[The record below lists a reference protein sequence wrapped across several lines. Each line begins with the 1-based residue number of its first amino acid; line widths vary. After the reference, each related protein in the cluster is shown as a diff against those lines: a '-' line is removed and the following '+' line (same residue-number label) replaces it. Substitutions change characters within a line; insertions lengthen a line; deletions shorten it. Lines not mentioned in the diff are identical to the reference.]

1 MGEPED
7 DMAND
12 ESASILLVDD
22 SPEKLLALE
31 TVLES
36 LGQRLVRASSGREAL
51 RCLMGGEFA
60 VIILDINMPGMDGFE
75 TAELIRQRKSFDQTP
90 IIFVTAFAD
99 EMHAAHGYELGAV
112 DFIVQPV
119 IPDVLRTK
127 VGVFVDLFR
136 KNRQVRRQAESLER
150 RATQLHK
157 LAAASLAI
165 NRSLTLEQTLT
176 VVADAAREIVGTEIA
191 VAQVSAD
198 LKLESVNEVVSLA
211 DDGRHIDPER
221 WNEAFASLSRSVRDL
236 NKPRRMSSD
245 ELEAHLATE
254 APGAVGFATGGW
266 LAAPFTSRD
275 GRNIGVLHV
284 VHKHQGPLVD
294 DDEALLVQL
303 AQFASITV
311 ENSLLTRESEVNRIK
326 DEFLATLSHELRT
339 PLTAIMGWTQ
349 LLREPQVATQKLGHG
364 LDVIDRNTRAQ
375 TKLIDDLLDVSRI
388 RTGKLTIQREAL
400 ALPALV
406 QSAVEAA
413 RPAVAG
419 RSQTLSLD
427 IEHEGLSVYADADRL
442 QQAIGN
448 LISNAMKFTPTG
460 GRIMVGVRRVGAAV
474 QLSVTD
480 TGAGITRSFLPYVFD
495 RFSQADSSSTRAHG
509 GLGLGLTIVRHI
521 VELHGGQVAA
531 ESAGQGLGST
541 FTLTLPILE
550 VGGRSERETRRA
562 VQEGAV
568 DRETLQGVSVLVV
581 EDEVDSR
588 ELITAVIER
597 AGANVTACGSVP
609 EAFQSLEGGLPTVI
623 VSDIAMPGYDGLT
636 FIKRLRARPPQQG
649 GNVPAIALT
658 AYAREED
665 RQAALAAGF
674 HRHMSKPVE
683 PARLVFAIAEL
694 ANGGPGFEIVTSSG
708 G

>member
-1 MGEPED
+1 MGNE
-7 DMAND
+7 

-36 LGQRLVRASSGREAL
+36 LGQRLIRASSGREAL
-51 RCLMGGEFA
+51 RCLMQGEFA

-165 NRSLTLEQTLT
+165 NRALTLEQTLS
-176 VVADAAREIVGTEIA
+176 VVADAARDIVGTEVA
-191 VAQVSAD
+191 VAQVSAE

-211 DDGRHIDPER
+211 DEGAAVDSER
-221 WNEAFASLSRSVRDL
+221 WQEELAGLTRSVREL
-236 NKPRRMSSD
+236 NRARRLSSE
-245 ELEAHLATE
+245 ELAAQLTTD
-254 APGAVGFATGGW
+254 APSQSGPAMGGW

-275 GRNIGVLHV
+275 GNNIGVLQV
-284 VHKHQGPLVD
+284 VHKHEGEIVD

-303 AQFASITV
+303 AQFASISI
-311 ENSLLTRESEVNRIK
+311 ENALLARESEVNRIK

-339 PLTAIMGWTQ
+339 PMTAIMGWTQ
-349 LLREPQVATQKLGHG
+349 LLREPQVAAQKLSHG
-364 LDVIDRNTRAQ
+364 LDVIDRNTRTQ
-375 TKLIDDLLDVSRI
+375 TKLIDDMLDVSRI
-388 RTGKLTIQREAL
+388 RTGKLTIQREAIS
-400 ALPALV
+400 LPQLV
-406 QSAVEAA
+406 HSAVEAA
-413 RPAVAG
+413 RPAAAG
-419 RSQTLSLD
+419 RSQHLSLD
-427 IEHEGLSVYADADRL
+427 IENDALSVYADADRL
-442 QQAIGN
+442 LQVVGN
-448 LISNAMKFTPTG
+448 LLSNAMKFTPTG

-474 QLSVTD
+474 QVTVTD
-480 TGAGITRSFLPYVFD
+480 TGAGIARSFLPHVFD
-495 RFSQADSSSTRAHG
+495 RFSQADSSSTRTHG

-521 VELHGGQVAA
+521 IELHGGQVAA
-531 ESAGQGLGST
+531 ESAGEGLGST

-550 VGGRSERETRRA
+550 VGGRADREQRRA
-562 VQEGAV
+562 VNEGSV
-568 DRETLQGVSVLVV
+568 DRASLQGVHVLVV

-597 AGANVTACGSVP
+597 AGASVTACGSVP
-609 EAFQSLEGGLPTVI
+609 EAFQAIEAGELPTVI

-636 FIKRLRARPPQQG
+636 FIKRLRARTDKEG
-649 GNVPAIALT
+649 GKVPAIALT

-665 RQAALAAGF
+665 RQQALSAGF
-674 HRHMSKPVE
+674 HRHMTKPVE
-683 PARLVFAIAEL
+683 PTRLVFVIAEL
-694 ANGGPGFEIVTSSG
+694 ASGGPGLGLVTSSDV
-708 G
+708 